1 MSVMNWEDGKLFLAV
16 ARAGQ
21 MLGAAKALGLNQA
34 TLSRRMTALENN
46 LGTKLLTRRTTG
58 CDLTEHGRE
67 MMKSLEQAEGIFLAS
82 QAAMGPKPGNI
93 SGTVRIGAPD
103 GFGALFLAPRL
114 AKLKARH
121 PELSIQLV
129 PVPRSFSLSQREAD
143 IAVMIG
149 RPTQGRLVAR
159 KLTDYSLSLYA
170 SSTYLK
176 ENGTPQKPEELG
188 RHNLVGYVDDLLYA
202 PSLNYVDSFLPN
214 WKSSIEVSTAVGQLQ
229 AVMGGA
235 GIGIMHDYL
244 AADCAGIELVL
255 PQKRVVRDYWTVFHE
270 SQRDLPRIRAI
281 AAFLIDT
288 VTAERASFTRE
299 PNATDVTNKS
309 PNG

>member
-1 MSVMNWEDGKLFLAV
+1 MNWEDGKLFLAV

-34 TLSRRMTALENN
+34 TLSRRMTALENS

-67 MMKSLEQAEGIFLAS
+67 MLKSLEQAESIFLAS
-82 QAAMGPKPGNI
+82 QAAMGPESGKI

-114 AKLKARH
+114 ASLKARH
-121 PELSIQLV
+121 PELSVQLV

-170 SSTYLK
+170 TGDYLHK
-176 ENGTPQKPEELG
+176 NGVPRTSENLG

-202 PSLNYVDSFLPN
+202 PSLNYVSEFFPN
-214 WKSSIEVSTAVGQLQ
+214 WKSSIEVSTAVGQLE
-229 AVMGGA
+229 AVKGGA
-235 GIGIMHDYL
+235 GIGIIHDYL
-244 AADCAGIELVL
+244 TINCPDLELVL
-255 PQKRVVRDYWTVFHE
+255 PEKQVVRSYWTVFHE
-270 SQRDLPRIRAI
+270 SQRDLPRIRAV
-281 AAFLIDT
+281 AEFLAET
-288 VTAERASFTRE
+288 VTTARASFTRKL
-299 PNATDVTNKS
+299 PPPGDQVIS
-309 PNG
+309 PSRP